1 MLKKKLTGLLCLS
14 GLFSGFASAQQG
26 ELIISQSYIKAGC
39 SGWEFREGGGVGST
53 GEPQYPKTYQVFT
66 VSCNGGYVAR
76 KTQLFYGNGNL
87 YSCNIALMDTTT
99 YTLSSTSCT
108 SFEVRTKV
116 TPPPLVVPAAP
127 TYAYT
132 GNVNG
137 CGTFPPGACPAPQY
151 WVVWPA
157 MPNASSYEYS
167 FVGTLPFAGSTTGT
181 SITIPYGYNPTSGKV
196 RACNAANQCSAW
208 TSVTAA
214 P

>member
-1 MLKKKLTGLLCLS
+1 MLKKILSGVLLVS

-26 ELIISQSYIKAGC
+26 ELIVSQSYIKAGC
-39 SGWEFREGGGVGST
+39 TGWEFREGGGVGTT
-53 GEPQYPKTYQVFT
+53 GEPQYPKTYRVDI
-66 VSCNGGYVAR
+66 VSCNGGHVVR
-76 KTQLFYGNGNL
+76 KVQLFYGNGSL
-87 YSCNIALMDTTT
+87 YSCNVALLDTDA

-116 TPPPLVVPAAP
+116 TPLPLEVPAAP
-127 TYAYT
+127 TYAHI

-157 MPNASSYEYS
+157 MPDASSYEYS

-196 RACNAANQCSAW
+196 RACNANNQCSAW
-208 TSVTAA
+208 TIVTASW
-214 P
+214 